1 MSTATTSARPSAAP
15 PSSPAPL
22 RGRPWLTL
30 VGVAFGLFLVGLD
43 ATVVSIVNP
52 SIAADVGTTFAQ
64 LQWVTHS
71 YLLGLAVTLILAGK
85 LGDRYGHRT
94 LYLAGLVLF
103 TLASVAIGLSSSAV
117 GLIGFRVVQ
126 GVAAGILMPQT
137 LAMLRATFPRERF
150 GMAVGIWGGVSSIA
164 IAVGPTLA
172 GALEAT
178 FGWQSVFFVN
188 APVAVV
194 GLVYGLCLLPR
205 TSFPAAGRFDVRGV
219 VVLGIGLVAT
229 VFAIVQSETWGW
241 GDARTLGLLAL
252 GLVVVVGFVALEART
267 EARTGDA
274 LLPPSLFRGTTVGTG
289 GLMIAAN
296 FFVLMGSTFVLP
308 MFFINL
314 RGATGLEAGLMLL
327 PMSAVS
333 IVAAPR
339 SARRSSRGSAR
350 ASPAPSASPS
360 PRSACCAPERVR
372 HLRVRGHG
380 RRVRRPRHGHRHDHH
395 RGRRGDRRLGAGAPG
410 RGRGR
415 LPVHL
420 HPDRRGA
427 RHRGHVRRRRGG
439 RALRDGDGLG
449 LDEAELQGLAQGTV
463 PGRLDAAAAQPPAT
477 RTSPACTRRSS
488 SRRCSSSSS
497 PWWRSSRCGAPVARP
512 SSEVVVET
520 VEGEAGHA

>member
-1 MSTATTSARPSAAP
+1 MSTTTTSARPSAAP
-15 PSSPAPL
+15 PSPAPL

-85 LGDRYGHRT
+85 LGDRYGHRS

-103 TLASVAIGLSSSAV
+103 TLASMAIGLSSSAA
-117 GLIGFRVVQ
+117 GLIGFRVLQ

-172 GALEAT
+172 GALESA

-241 GDARTLGLLAL
+241 GDVRTLGLLAL
-252 GLVVVVGFVALEART
+252 GLVVVVGFVGLEART

-333 IVAAPR
+333 IVAAPIGAALVAR
-339 SARRSSRGSAR
+339 IGTRATGTLSLALTAVGLLVLLNASATSAYGVMAVAFVVLAMGTGMTITAGAEAIVGSA
-350 ASPAPSASPS
+350 
-360 PRSACCAPERVR
+360 
-372 HLRVRGHG
+372 
-380 RRVRRPRHGHRHDHH
+380 
-395 RGRRGDRRLGAGAPG
+395 
-410 RGRGR
+410 
-415 LPVHL
+415 PVHL
-420 HPDRRGA
+420 AGVAGGFQSTCIQIGGA
-427 RHRGHVRRRRGG
+427 LGTAVMSAVVAARVHSGTT
-439 RALRDGDGLG
+439 ALG
-449 LDEAELQGLAQGTV
+449 LDEAELQGLAQGAV
-463 PGRLDAAAAQPPAT
+463 PGGLDAAGAQVAGDAYVSGMHTAFLVAAVLVLVVAAVAFVTLRGARRAT
-477 RTSPACTRRSS
+477 
-488 SRRCSSSSS
+488 
-497 PWWRSSRCGAPVARP
+497 V
-512 SSEVVVET
+512 EQVVLET

>member
-1 MSTATTSARPSAAP
+1 MSTTTPARPPSAAP
-15 PSSPAPL
+15 DAGTARPPL

-52 SIAADVGTTFAQ
+52 AIAADVGTTFAQ

-103 TLASVAIGLSSSAV
+103 TLASVAIGLSSTAA

-126 GVAAGILMPQT
+126 GIAAGLLMPQT

-172 GALEAT
+172 GALEAS

-188 APVAVV
+188 VPVAAV

-205 TSFPAAGRFDVRGV
+205 TSFPASGRFDVLGV
-219 VVLGIGLVAT
+219 LVLAVGLVAT

-241 GDARTLGLLAL
+241 GDARTLGLLTA
-252 GLVVVVGFVALEART
+252 GILVLVGFVALQART

-274 LLPPSLFRGTTVGTG
+274 LLPMSLFRGTTVGTG
-289 GLMIAAN
+289 GLMIAVN
-296 FFVLMGSTFVLP
+296 FFVLMGATFVLP

-314 RGATGLEAGLMLL
+314 RGASGLDAGLMML

-333 IVAAPR
+333 IVSAPIGALLVAKIGTR
-339 SARRSSRGSAR
+339 ATGVLSLGLTAVALLILLDASATSAYGVLAVGFVVLAMGTGMTITAGAEAIVGSAPLR
-350 ASPAPSASPS
+350 LAGVAGGFQSTCIQIGGALGTAVMSALV
-360 PRSACCAPERVR
+360 ATNV
-372 HLRVRGHG
+372 H
-380 RRVRRPRHGHRHDHH
+380 
-395 RGRRGDRRLGAGAPG
+395 AGTG
-410 RGRGR
+410 T
-415 LPVHL
+415 
-420 HPDRRGA
+420 
-427 RHRGHVRRRRGG
+427 
-439 RALRDGDGLG
+439 LG
-449 LDEAELQGLAQGTV
+449 LSETEREGLAQGTV
-463 PGRLDAAAAQPPAT
+463 PDHLDPASAALATDAYVSGVHAAFAVAAA
-477 RTSPACTRRSS
+477 
-488 SRRCSSSSS
+488 
-497 PWWRSSRCGAPVARP
+497 
-512 SSEVVVET
+512 VVVVVAVIAFVTLRRPRQES
-520 VEGEAGHA
+520 